1 MKGVNYYLNHEKQ
14 FCEFLN
20 HGNVPLDNN
29 GKWQIASTLTK
40 F

>member
-14 FCEFLN
+14 FREFLN

-29 GKWQIASTLTK
+29 DEE
-40 F
+40 